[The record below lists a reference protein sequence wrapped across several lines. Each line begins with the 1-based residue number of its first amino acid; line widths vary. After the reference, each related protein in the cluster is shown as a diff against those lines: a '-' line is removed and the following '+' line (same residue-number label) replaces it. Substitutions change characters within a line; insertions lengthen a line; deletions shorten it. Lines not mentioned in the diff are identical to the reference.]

1 MDINNMD
8 EHQDDETIGSIDDA
22 GFTRTV
28 AEGNDVGSIDTNHA
42 NTAEKAVDSQAEW
55 SAPAKRDPVTGKFI
69 AGTGGSL
76 KGGRPKGSK
85 DRVSKAMVDLATE
98 LVADR
103 GRELFHE
110 MADRDPAQALALV
123 SKIIS
128 PEELRAVYAE
138 ERAEEQ
144 GKSVQEVTI
153 NLVSSSSPR
162 LTDSR
167 TSQQIEDR
175 QRGLESPVE
184 RLTSE
189 PEADNQV
196 VAEQSRD
203 GADQEAVAA
212 QRAQARRYKDVSAS
226 PGYKRGQSSDSTVY
240 LDDPVD
246 DERDTLR
253 DLYDRG
259 EYI

>member
-1 MDINNMD
+1 MDINNMED
-8 EHQDDETIGSIDDA
+8 HQEDDTVTHIDDA

-138 ERAEEQ
+138 ERREE
-144 GKSVQEVTI
+144 KPAVQEVTI
-153 NLVSSSSPR
+153 RMVSAPAPR
-162 LTDSR
+162 LSDDR
-167 TSQQIEDR
+167 TEQQIRDN
-175 QRGLESPVE
+175 QRGLNSPVE
-184 RLTSE
+184 RLRHE

-196 VAEQSRD
+196 VAEHARD
-203 GADQEAVAA
+203 EAAEAA
-212 QRAQARRYKDVSAS
+212 QAEKERVARQNALIREHGGLTGKPARGSA
-226 PGYKRGQSSDSTVY
+226 PNTLDYP
-240 LDDPVD
+240 DDPSIV
-246 DERDTLR
+246 
-253 DLYDRG
+253 
-259 EYI
+259 